1 MKDKDRLIKELLEK
15 KELYVTQQQ
24 QLQQNYAV
32 LEGRRQQIEEVLK
45 MLEEN
50 KDQKEGGK
58 E

>member
-50 KDQKEGGK
+50 KDQKGGGK